1 LSLGLCVKIGIA
13 THVVLRLHV
22 DGRYSATDLR
32 VDGLNAD
39 FAASV
44 IWKRPGEAI
53 TSVFP
58 LCAA

>member
-1 LSLGLCVKIGIA
+1 LPLGLCVKIGIA
-13 THVVLRLHV
+13 TDEVLRLHAN
-22 DGRYSATDLR
+22 GRYSAADLR

-39 FAASV
+39 LAASV
-44 IWKRPGEAI
+44 IWKRPGEAV